1 MRPARRRRPDGDALV
16 RTRARTARFSRVV
29 RDFAARLR
37 NPYMRAGASRRL
49 PNASRDARLTPGFR
63 RMRCA
68 AMREPVRHRPAARG
82 ACAAA
87 VPAWH
92 GCRAGETAVA
102 ARFASI

>member
-1 MRPARRRRPDGDALV
+1 MQLARRRRPDGDAFV

-63 RMRCA
+63 RLRCA
-68 AMREPVRHRPAARG
+68 AMPEPVRRRAAARMP
-82 ACAAA
+82 ARQPRRHVTAAA
-87 VPAWH
+87 PASP
-92 GCRAGETAVA
+92 AVA
-102 ARFASI
+102 APFTST

>member
-1 MRPARRRRPDGDALV
+1 MRPPRRRRPDGDALV

-63 RMRCA
+63 RARCA
-68 AMREPVRHRPAARG
+68 AMREPVRRRPAARG
-82 ACAAA
+82 
-87 VPAWH
+87 PARQPCRRVT
-92 GCRAGETAVA
+92 GCRTGETAVA